1 LIELIKFATAV
12 ALVFPAFFGSLAEA
26 QKSSQP
32 PARFTE
38 RVQKEVIH
46 KILMLPNY
54 DVFDSISFKVDGY
67 NVVLLGYV
75 SQPYLKSDA
84 EHAVKKIEGVEK
96 VENRIEV
103 LPVSPNDDRLRL
115 QLFRAIYRYGPLQR
129 YSLPPIK
136 PIRIIVNRGHVL
148 LEGVVDSE
156 MDRNL
161 ANIRANQ
168 VPGVFSV
175 DNNLAVPAKKSKK

>member
-1 LIELIKFATAV
+1 VKLPTIALSLIFLA
-12 ALVFPAFFGSLAEA
+12 SLAWPIA
-26 QKSSQP
+26 MQKTSQP

-46 KILMLPNY
+46 KILMMPNY
-54 DVFDSISFKVDGY
+54 DVFDSISFKVEGY

-84 EHAVKKIEGVEK
+84 ERAIKKIEGVEK
-96 VENRIEV
+96 VDNRIEV
-103 LPVSPNDDRLRL
+103 LPVSPNDDRLRA
-115 QLFRAIYRYGPLQR
+115 QLFRAIYGYGPLQR
-129 YSLPPIK
+129 YALPPIK
-136 PIRIIVNRGHVL
+136 PIRIIVDRGHVI
-148 LEGVVDSE
+148 LEGVVDST

-161 ANIRANQ
+161 ANIRANG

-175 DNNLAVPAKKSKK
+175 SNNLAVPGKKSKK

>member
-1 LIELIKFATAV
+1 MGL
-12 ALVFPAFFGSLAEA
+12 
-26 QKSSQP
+26 QKVPQP

-54 DVFDSISFKVDGY
+54 DVFDSISFKVEGY

-84 EHAVKKIEGVEK
+84 EQAVKKIEGVEK
-96 VENRIEV
+96 IDNRIQV
-103 LPVSPNDDRLRL
+103 LPTSPNDDRLRQ
-115 QLFRAIYRYGPLQR
+115 QLFRAIYAYGPLQR
-129 YSLPPIK
+129 YALSPIK
-136 PIRIIVNRGHVL
+136 PIRIIVDRGHVI
-148 LEGVVDSE
+148 LEGLVDST
-156 MDRNL
+156 MDKNL
-161 ANIRANQ
+161 VNIRANG

-175 DNNLAVPAKKSKK
+175 TNNLVVPAQKSKR